1 MMDQDEV
8 MKALRK
14 AQLRNDLQQ
23 IDEQIL
29 GARIDRYMEIEHQ
42 GIIGNHYFAAASSEC
57 INLYRDGHF
66 IAAVMASQAVN
77 EGIIKLLA
85 ERNGIQATKLSEIIG
100 KLSCKNLISAECA
113 TASEKIWGSF
123 RNDVHH
129 MNPKVAS
136 IPFPQLAKSN
146 LKALATVEREI
157 FAVDF
162 KEGKLLPKQPQYWD
176 VEEDGTVP
184 VFLRLGI

>member
-1 MMDQDEV
+1 
-8 MKALRK
+8 
-14 AQLRNDLQQ
+14 
-23 IDEQIL
+23 
-29 GARIDRYMEIEHQ
+29 
-42 GIIGNHYFAAASSEC
+42 
-57 INLYRDGHF
+57 
-66 IAAVMASQAVN
+66 
-77 EGIIKLLA
+77 
-85 ERNGIQATKLSEIIG
+85 
-100 KLSCKNLISAECA
+100 
-113 TASEKIWGSF
+113 
-123 RNDVHH
+123 